1 MENLQVSPLGFGFL
15 RKQEGFRSK
24 PYWDVRQ
31 WSTGFGTRASGP
43 NDIVDRA
50 EAERRLSEETGKV
63 SSFLKANVKT
73 PMTQGQHDALV
84 SFGYNLGTDD
94 IGKLLPDINA
104 GDWNKVGSRM
114 LSFNRA
120 GGQVNPGLVNRRKQ
134 EAEMLLGRAPQM
146 PIGGLT
152 APAGGPMPL
161 DIPPQ
166 PNKRNS
172 KLAEMLL
179 ASAAGAKPKNWGEL
193 LNAGGD
199 LALGYSLG
207 DKADTQEQTYRS
219 KLAQALSGA
228 TPEALPQTLIGSGDE
243 DLMKAGVQMKVAQAN
258 ANAPL
263 RGKDRFM
270 PLPDGRILDLNTEQP
285 MPGIGPKEDLTPDMR
300 EYAFTMKQRREAGQA
315 PVPFDTWIKEVK
327 AKQSDSGYGTNLYQY
342 KTKDGKTIPFQ
353 TSKAGGRKDLEL
365 PEDAEFLPGVDYKD
379 IGTAF
384 VPVDK
389 KTGTQAGPAIPKNL
403 AGAEADK
410 ERGQAAGQAQAAI
423 PAAKTTVENAKRTI
437 AELRNHP
444 GIDTGT
450 GLSSILDP
458 RSWTPG
464 TDAYNFNVKNRKAT
478 AQSFMGARE
487 ALKGAGQ
494 VTDFEGKRGEDAV
507 AALETAQ
514 SKEQYLAELD
524 NLDRMM
530 QASYDD
536 LNRKAGMAGGPQQS
550 AAPAALQPGH
560 TEDGYRF
567 KGGNPADP
575 NSWEKVQ

>member
-1 MENLQVSPLGFGFL
+1 MAELFASPSLLSRVMMAESGGNPRALSKTGAMGLMQLMPGTARNPGFGIRGTDNPWDPTENKRVGTDYLNAMLKRYGGDQEAALIAYNAGPANADKFMSSGRNYGVL
-15 RKQEGFRSK
+15 PKRGETEPYVRKILGGNMPAQAPIG
-24 PYWDVRQ
+24 
-31 WSTGFGTRASGP
+31 G
-43 NDIVDRA
+43 A
-50 EAERRLSEETGKV
+50 EAPSGGPV
-63 SSFLKANVKT
+63 SV
-73 PMTQGQHDALV
+73 DALV
-84 SFGYNLGTDD
+84 
-94 IGKLLPDINA
+94 
-104 GDWNKVGSRM
+104 
-114 LSFNRA
+114 
-120 GGQVNPGLVNRRKQ
+120 
-134 EAEMLLGRAPQM
+134 
-146 PIGGLT
+146 
-152 APAGGPMPL
+152 
-161 DIPPQ
+161 PPS
-166 PNKRNS
+166 KRNS
-172 KLAEMLL
+172 KLAELL
-179 ASAAGAKPKNWGEL
+179 MAQAAQQKVSGWGDALRAAGGA
-193 LNAGGD
+193 
-199 LALGYSLG
+199 ALGYSLG
-207 DKADTQEQTYRS
+207 DKADTQEQAYRS

-228 TPEALPQTLIGSGDE
+228 TNETLPQTLLSSGDE
-243 DLMKAGVQMKVAQAN
+243 DLMKQGVAMKVAQAKPTN
-258 ANAPL
+258 QI
-263 RGKDRFM
+263 GRFR
-270 PLPDGRILDLNTEQP
+270 PTKQGVVDTTTGQVVPGTEQSGADQAEYGTDTKSYIDKDGRVVYTQ
-285 MPGIGPKEDLTPDMR
+285 
-300 EYAFTMKQRREAGQA
+300 
-315 PVPFDTWIKEVK
+315 V
-327 AKQSDSGYGTNLYQY
+327 
-342 KTKDGKTIPFQ
+342 
-353 TSKAGGRKDLEL
+353 SKAGGRKDIEL
-365 PEDAEFLPGVDYKD
+365 PEGAKWASGVDKVD
-379 IGTAF
+379 IGTGTQLI
-384 VPVDK
+384 DK
-389 KTGTQAGPAIPKNL
+389 KTGQAVQTIDKNL
-403 AGAEADK
+403 AGAEAQK
-410 ERGQAAGQAQAAI
+410 NVGKQAGEALAAI

-524 NLDRMM
+524 NLERMM